1 MVDREKVIKG
11 LECCFRSI
19 GKACP
24 MECPYRVECL
34 MQDDEYNMYSV
45 MHDALKLLKE
55 QQKQRFF
62 VDSDGKITP
71 LPIQP
76 HWISVNDD
84 LPKEH
89 DSIFANHTHL
99 SKHMWAKESDN
110 VIVYV
115 RFPDGTGRSTE
126 GRLQDGKWWTR
137 VSPMLEPVVTH
148 WMPLPEPPKEVKQD
162 G

>member
-1 MVDREKVIKG
+1 MRLID
-11 LECCFRSI
+11 
-19 GKACP
+19 A
-24 MECPYRVECL
+24 
-34 MQDDEYNMYSV
+34 
-45 MHDALKLLKE
+45 DALWRNME
-55 QQKQRFF
+55 TADWYNNADRDE
-62 VDSDGKITP
+62 VAEP
-71 LPIQP
+71 LVLRSSTIGG
-76 HWISVNDD
+76 WISVKDD

>member
-1 MVDREKVIKG
+1 MRLID
-11 LECCFRSI
+11 
-19 GKACP
+19 A
-24 MECPYRVECL
+24 
-34 MQDDEYNMYSV
+34 
-45 MHDALKLLKE
+45 DALKREWKMGDVCE
-55 QQKQRFF
+55 TCDQDTRECANSYCFSRMD
-62 VDSDGKITP
+62 VCGMIDDAPTVNG
-71 LPIQP
+71 
-76 HWISVNDD
+76 WISVKDD

-99 SKHMWAKESDN
+99 SKHMWVKESDN

-148 WMPLPEPPKEVKQD
+148 WMPLPTPPEVKQN

>member
-1 MVDREKVIKG
+1 MKIARV
-11 LECCFRSI
+11 LE
-19 GKACP
+19 
-24 MECPYRVECL
+24 
-34 MQDDEYNMYSV
+34 
-45 MHDALKLLKE
+45 LLKIE
-55 QQKQRFF
+55 RECVTRQSPCNEKSKLCDRNCGECDIAQNDLELIEMYDF
-62 VDSDGKITP
+62 VISMIETLIGRS
-71 LPIQP
+71 Q
-76 HWISVNDD
+76 WISVKDD

-137 VSPMLEPVVTH
+137 VFPMLEPVVTH
-148 WMPLPEPPKEVKQD
+148 WMPLPTPPEVTQD
-162 G
+162 D